1 MEKLLYLFLS
11 VSLSSGRN
19 ITTKKT
25 AIDTNVK
32 SQFFL
37 SQTLLFGAGGL
48 LISFF
53 GIKDLANISALT
65 IVYGVIYGILLIA
78 SQWAFAFSLKM
89 GSAAICSV
97 IYSLGFI
104 LPTVSGTV
112 FWGEDF
118 TVLHLLGILGAI
130 SVILLTA
137 RKDGANHPS
146 NKGFIPFIVLAMLS
160 SGGLGIMQKVQQS
173 SDVSNQSG
181 GFLLIAFTFAFACSF
196 VPFMLCN
203 KKTAF
208 EIKNPIYSAVTG
220 LCFGG
225 ANLCNTILAGKMQSA
240 VFFPVQN
247 ISTLLLTTLLSVL
260 LFKEKITRKTAV
272 ILFSGAVIIILFSL

>member
-53 GIKDLANISALT
+53 GIKDLANISTLT

-78 SQWAFAFSLKM
+78 SQWAFAFSLKL

-104 LPTVSGTV
+104 LPTVSGAV

-118 TVLHLLGILGAI
+118 TVLHLLGIFGAI

-137 RKDGANHPS
+137 RKDGANHSS
-146 NKGFIPFIVLAMLS
+146 NKGFIPFIILAMLA
-160 SGGLGIMQKVQQS
+160 SGGLGIMQKVQQNS
-173 SDVSNQSG
+173 EVSNQKG
-181 GFLLIAFTFAFACSF
+181 GFLLIAFTLAFCCSLLPF
-196 VPFMLCN
+196 VLYC

-208 EIKNPIYSAVTG
+208 KIKNSIYPAITG

-225 ANLCNTILAGKMQSA
+225 ANLCNTILAGKMKSA
-240 VFFPVQN
+240 VFFPIQN
-247 ISTLLLTTLLSVL
+247 ISTILLTTLLSAL
-260 LFKEKITRKTAV
+260 LFKEKATKKTVV
-272 ILFSGAVIIILFSL
+272 ILLLGVAIIILFSL

>member
-53 GIKDLANISALT
+53 GIKDLTNLSTLT
-65 IVYGVIYGILLIA
+65 ILYGVIYGILLIA
-78 SQWAFAFSLKM
+78 SQWAFAFSLKI
-89 GSAAICSV
+89 GSAAIGSV

-104 LPTVSGTV
+104 LPTVSGAV

-118 TVLHLLGILGAI
+118 TVLHLLGIFGAI

-137 RKDGANHPS
+137 RKSGDNHSS

-160 SGGLGIMQKVQQS
+160 SGGLGIMQKVQQN

-181 GFLLIAFTFAFACSF
+181 GFLFIAFTLAFTCTLF
-196 VPFMLCN
+196 PFMIYCE
-203 KKTAF
+203 KTAF
-208 EIKNPIYSAVTG
+208 KIKNSIYPAITG

-225 ANLCNTILAGKMQSA
+225 ANLCNTILAGKMKSA

-247 ISTLLLTTLLSVL
+247 ISTILLTTLLSAL
-260 LFKEKITRKTAV
+260 LFKEKITKKMVV
-272 ILFSGAVIIILFSL
+272 ILLLGVVIIILFSL

>member
-11 VSLSSGRN
+11 VSLSAGRN

-25 AIDTNVK
+25 AIGVQ
-32 SQFFL
+32 SQFEFFR
-37 SQTLLFGAGGL
+37 SQALLFGTAGL
-48 LISFF
+48 LMAFL
-53 GIKDLANISALT
+53 GVKDLGSVSVIT
-65 IVYGVIYGILLIA
+65 MVYGVVYGILLIV
-78 SQWAFAFSLKM
+78 SQWAFAFSLKT
-89 GSAAICSV
+89 GSAAVCAV
-97 IYSLGFI
+97 IYALGFI
-104 LPTVSGTV
+104 FPTLSGAV

-118 TVLHLLGILGAI
+118 TVLHLLGMAGAVF
-130 SVILLTA
+130 VILFA
-137 RKDGANHPS
+137 AQKNGVNNS
-146 NKGFIPFIVLAMLS
+146 SGKGFIPFIVLAMLA
-160 SGGLGIMQKVQQS
+160 SGGLGVMQKIQQNS
-173 SDVSNQSG
+173 EAADQSG